1 MTDPLIRN
9 VSDTAFMVATY
20 RAIESERPDA
30 LFHDPLARK
39 LAGDLGQ
46 RMVDSMSR
54 RLFRR
59 PTAMRARVMIWM
71 MAIRTRIIDDFILSA
86 IAQGADAILNLG
98 AGLDTR
104 PYRMQLPSS
113 LSWIEVDYPRVIDLK
128 DERLADEQPRC
139 WLERVKLDLADLPAR
154 AKLFADLGSRFN
166 KVLVLT
172 EGVIPYLSNAE
183 VAKLADDLRSQPSFR
198 HWIVDYFSSEAVR
211 LRKRASVQRHM
222 QNAPFLFEPNDY
234 FGFFAEHGWRVGEM
248 RFIPDEGKRL
258 NRPIPIPILGM
269 ALFAMLSLF
278 MSKAR
283 RDAQRRFAAYVIL
296 EKVDAG

>member
-1 MTDPLIRN
+1 MTDSLIRN
-9 VSDTAFMVATY
+9 VSDTAFMVAAY

-54 RLFRR
+54 RRFRL

-128 DERLADEQPRC
+128 DGRLADEQPRC

-222 QNAPFLFEPNDY
+222 QNAPFLFEPDDY
-234 FGFFAEHGWRVGEM
+234 FGFFAERGWRVGAI
-248 RFIPDEGKRL
+248 RFISDEGKRL

-283 RDAQRRFAAYVIL
+283 RDAQRKFAAYVIL